1 MQQIYLYIT
10 AGSFLKTNIY
20 NGLLLPI
27 YNDTILA
34 VASYLIP
41 SAFSGILALMVFDFT
56 FLMLGQKRRN
66 RFRIMTGKT
75 QTILFLLFTYIT
87 FVFFLAILSRPPGSR
102 TDIDLMPLATFSH
115 RLEGNIYTIENI
127 ILFMPFGFLLSMLF
141 TENKQL
147 SIYLLCGVTLSI
159 TIELAQY
166 LTQRG
171 YLQTDDV
178 LLNVLGCILGHLIS
192 RSITDIAKRY
202 ILHSG

>member
-27 YNDTILA
+27 CNDTILA
-34 VASYLIP
+34 VATYLVP
-41 SAFSGILALMVFDFT
+41 SAFSGILALMFFDFT
-56 FLMLGQKRRN
+56 FLFFGQKRRN

-75 QTILFLLFTYIT
+75 QVILFLLFTYIT
-87 FVFFLAILSRPPGSR
+87 FVFFLSILSRPPGSR

-115 RLEGNIYTIENI
+115 RLEGNIYAIENI
-127 ILFMPFGFLLSMLF
+127 ILFMPFGWLLSMLF

-147 SIYLLCGVTLSI
+147 SVFLLCGVTFSI